1 MFYFVVYVK
10 VKVDYEFNMI
20 LCFGEIKNK
29 VVDGFRWCLLFFVFY
44 VWIGRIELI
53 YYGWWGR
60 KKW

>member
-29 VVDGFRWCLLFFVFY
+29 VVDGF
-44 VWIGRIELI
+44 
-53 YYGWWGR
+53 
-60 KKW
+60 